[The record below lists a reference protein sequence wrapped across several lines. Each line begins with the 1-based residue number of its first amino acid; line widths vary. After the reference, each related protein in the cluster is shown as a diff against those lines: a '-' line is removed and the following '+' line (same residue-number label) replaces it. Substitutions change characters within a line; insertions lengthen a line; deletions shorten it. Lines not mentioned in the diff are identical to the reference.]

1 MNKNRLRTIKKY
13 FNDARLERAFMKLM
27 VQVDIYNRPI
37 AIALINLSETE
48 IMELKMFY
56 NGCTYNRLLE
66 KLQNDIE
73 YILELE

>member
-1 MNKNRLRTIKKY
+1 MNKLKTIKKY
-13 FNDARLERAFMKLM
+13 FKDVRLERAFMKLL
-27 VQVDIYNRPI
+27 VQVDLYDRHI
-37 AIALINLSETE
+37 AIALANLSENE

-56 NGCTYNRLLE
+56 NGCTYDRLIE